1 MLCERKAFGLRR
13 LGSHSVLHFR
23 WQSYGGVVTMSLQP
37 FEETFHTCCN
47 AVTHLGR
54 SVRLKPVPP
63 FRRSEIASCYNKSP
77 FLALRSIYEP

>member
-13 LGSHSVLHFR
+13 LGSHSVLHFP

-37 FEETFHTCCN
+37 FEETLHTCCN
-47 AVTHLGR
+47 AVTHLQAVG
-54 SVRLKPVPP
+54 PPEAYAP